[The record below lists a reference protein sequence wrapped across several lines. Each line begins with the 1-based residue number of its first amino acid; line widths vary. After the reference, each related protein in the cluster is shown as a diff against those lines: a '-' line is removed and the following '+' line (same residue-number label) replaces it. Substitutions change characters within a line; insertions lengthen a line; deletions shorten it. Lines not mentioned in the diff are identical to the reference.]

1 MKNQLISVAQ
11 RVSRQPGLAGAEAAA
26 LLALL
31 SAAGAGE
38 VLRTDIRGWSISDP
52 AVAAADPEI
61 NLLGEFA
68 GTRTKADGS
77 TEPVSASVGAL
88 GGGAYRILVRD
99 GGLPGS
105 GQERPYPELP
115 AVMPIGPD
123 GKAVRLANLCNAK
136 WGRDVEAFGKRSA
149 DGRIAFIVCPDTVL
163 AWDYDPADGGA
174 LKPRPPQDKARGQAW
189 GVLVRTAPAPAGE
202 PPECGEFASPD
213 GSKPMYRA
221 RLRPHVGD
229 WFRLVVDVDGK
240 WGGLD
245 GAESAYRFR
254 EAMVPGT
261 ELFGL
266 RSGDRVD
273 AVGVVRNLKATVS
286 VVGDDLSGVDGEG
299 RTFNLRRVE
308 RSSPTLGAKPPPGAV
323 VLFDGSG
330 TEAWKAQHGRKGI
343 AIKEIGGSPAL
354 PQGVVSVQSF
364 AGQTLHLEF
373 YLLMQPLR
381 RRHFRSNS
389 GVFLNGHWE
398 VTIGDSFGYRSE
410 RYNWAAGGLYQ
421 TAAPSVN
428 AALPPFRWQ
437 TYDVEVDLKGGTATI
452 SVRHNGV
459 ATVERKSV
467 KNSTVHGTS
476 NEKGDG
482 SGALILEGFSGGGVW
497 FRNIWLV
504 ERPPAP

>member
-1 MKNQLISVAQ
+1 MH
-11 RVSRQPGLAGAEAAA
+11 
-26 LLALL
+26 
-31 SAAGAGE
+31 
-38 VLRTDIRGWSISDP
+38 
-52 AVAAADPEI
+52 
-61 NLLGEFA
+61 
-68 GTRTKADGS
+68 
-77 TEPVSASVGAL
+77 PVPPVG
-88 GGGAYRILVRD
+88 RD
-99 GGLPGS
+99 GKP
-105 GQERPYPELP
+105 
-115 AVMPIGPD
+115 
-123 GKAVRLANLCNAK
+123 VRLATLCNAK
-136 WGRDVEAFGKRSA
+136 WGRDVEAFGKRSG
-149 DGRIAFIVCPDTVL
+149 DGRIAFIACPDTVL

-174 LKPRPPQDKARGQAW
+174 LKPRPPQDKARGEAW

-202 PPECGEFASPD
+202 PPECGDFASPD

-254 EAMVPGT
+254 EALVPGT

-273 AVGVVRNLKATVS
+273 AVGVVRNLKATAS
-286 VVGDDLSGVDGEG
+286 VAGDMLTGVDGEG

-330 TEAWKAQHGRKGI
+330 TEAWKVPHGASDSKGI

-354 PQGVVSVQSF
+354 PQGVETVRSF
-364 AGQTLHLEF
+364 ASQTLHLEY
-373 YLLMQPLR
+373 YLMLQPW
-381 RRHFRSNS
+381 RRHWERSNS

-398 VTIGDSFGYRSE
+398 VTIGDSFGYRTE
-410 RYNWAAGGLYQ
+410 RMTWAAGGLFL
-421 TAAPSVN
+421 TAAPSIN

-437 TYDVEVDLKGGTATI
+437 TYDVELDLKGGSATI

-467 KNSTVHGTS
+467 KGSTAHGTKD
-476 NEKGDG
+476 EKGDG
-482 SGALILEGFSGGGVW
+482 SGAMILEGFPGGTVW

-504 ERPPAP
+504 ERPAAP